1 MRFVN
6 FFSVLL
12 VCFFGNPN
20 NIPLI
25 VLKMYFYPAQF
36 DMFWGV
42 PESLP
47 SSILPG
53 PIVTSA
59 SIVAMGR
66 DTMKKIEVSSGSTH
80 GANSDPCAIN
90 DEMMY

>member
-1 MRFVN
+1 M
-6 FFSVLL
+6 
-12 VCFFGNPN
+12 
-20 NIPLI
+20 I
-25 VLKMYFYPAQF
+25 VLKMFYFTAQV

-66 DTMKKIEVSSGSTH
+66 NTMKKIEVSSGSTH
-80 GANSDPCAIN
+80 GANPDPSAIN